1 MIRAHPSEWAVLV
14 GDRNIP
20 HSRRRGAD
28 IHGRPSQGRDRH
40 ESPTSQATERRTAP
54 GVTPLPRVRIMG
66 CRVHHLRQTRA
77 KPHPSQSGTQL
88 SRGLLG
94 LEMGYRVGAR
104 GDHVPERRGSA
115 EVRSRRTLPTT
126 PDHLFEV
133 AAVAERPSGSAKRC
147 VSSTLTVDDELTHF
161 RAGLPLLSQSSRQAR
176 KPLYF
181 VTSM

>member
-94 LEMGYRVGAR
+94 LEMGYRVGA
-104 GDHVPERRGSA
+104 GVTTFASGAVAPS
-115 EVRSRRTLPTT
+115 RSRRTLPKTET
-126 PDHLFEV
+126 HRSI
-133 AAVAERPSGSAKRC
+133 RPGGQPPGWIPLKSVRVQRARGR
-147 VSSTLTVDDELTHF
+147 STHTLLGRPF
-161 RAGLPLLSQSSRQAR
+161 RLCRSRPTQ
-176 KPLYF
+176 PSNLYI
-181 VTSM
+181 S